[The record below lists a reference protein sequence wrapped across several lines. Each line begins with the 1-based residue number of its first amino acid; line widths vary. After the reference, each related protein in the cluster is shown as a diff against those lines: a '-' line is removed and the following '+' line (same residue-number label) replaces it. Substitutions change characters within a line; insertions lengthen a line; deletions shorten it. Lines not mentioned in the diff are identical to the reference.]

1 MADGKVIIDTELDNS
16 GFKQGLSGLK
26 SQCNGLK
33 SVISSIGKTVAVAFS
48 VVAIINF
55 GRESVK
61 AASDLSNAM
70 LGLQSIMDGQ
80 GRSFSQAQ
88 SFIEDYIK
96 DGLVPMQDAVTA
108 YKNLAMRGYDTTQ
121 IEQTMTALKDAATFG
136 RQSSLTMGQAISSAT
151 EGLKNENSIL
161 VDNAGVTKNVSVMW
175 KEYAQS
181 IGVGVQS
188 LTKEQK
194 IQAEV
199 NGILQ
204 ETKFQTGDAA
214 KAVNT
219 YAGQMSMLSFN
230 FQQLKVAVG
239 NAIIPVVQAVLPAIN
254 TIISALTSVA
264 NLIAQITTA
273 LFGKSTKSAQ
283 KAATATNSA
292 ANAQNNLA
300 DSTEKANKATDKQL
314 ASFDELNILKKDS
327 AGSSSGESSGS
338 TESGGGAVAEIPV
351 LAGEIGSEVTVS
363 PKVQQAVDFIRGL
376 FENLN
381 KALEPT
387 KQALQGLWAELEK
400 LGGFTWQALQDFY
413 TNFLQPVGEWVLGT
427 GLPKFIEIV
436 RDGLSQINW
445 ENFNT
450 ALNNLWK
457 ALTPFAINVGEGLLW
472 FIDNVLKP
480 LGVWVANEA
489 VPAFL
494 DVLAKAIEALNS
506 IIEALKPLGI
516 WLFDNFLRPIAEWTG
531 GLIVTI
537 LNNIADALGEVSHW
551 INNNQS
557 VVQGMTVTI
566 GLFFAAWKVTE
577 LLSFIQQSGGVIA
590 AIRAMTTAIAGGT
603 LAKIKDKAETVAL
616 TAIYAKE
623 FIVNMAQGTAALVK
637 QAAQWVATTAAKVAD
652 TTATV
657 AHTAASWAASAATTA
672 FGVAMNI
679 LTSPITL
686 VILAIA
692 ALIAIVVLLVQ
703 NWDTVKAAA
712 TACWEKIKEVW
723 NIVANWFKENV
734 IQPVV
739 VLFTNLWNSITS
751 AASNAWN
758 SIKQVFQT
766 VATWYYNNVILPVQ
780 NFFKGLWDKIS
791 GFASDAW
798 NNIKKT
804 FQNVASWFDEHII
817 QPVSNGFKGFINN
830 LLSGVENFVNFF
842 IQGINK
848 IIDALN
854 GLSLDVPGFLGG
866 GHIGFDIS
874 PISPIQLPRLA
885 QGAVIPPNREF
896 MAVLG
901 DQKSGTNI
909 EAPLSTIEQAV
920 ESVLQRNGMMK
931 PQEITLRLVSDR
943 GFVRH
948 LKVELDKESQRK
960 GVKLVKGGVY

>member
-151 EGLKNENSIL
+151 EGLKNEDSIL

-338 TESGGGAVAEIPV
+338 TESGGGEVAEIPV
-351 LAGEIGSEVTVS
+351 LAEEIGSEVTVS

-376 FENLN
+376 FESI
-381 KALEPT
+381 
-387 KQALQGLWAELEK
+387 KQTITNVA
-400 LGGFTWQALQDFY
+400 DY
-413 TNFLQPVGEWVLGT
+413 VRTNFVP
-427 GLPKFIEIV
+427 PFIEAVNMVAPQVERFKPILAGIWS
-436 RDGLSQINW
+436 DIGDLA
-445 ENFNT
+445 EP
-450 ALNNLWK
+450 LK
-457 ALTPFAINVGEGLLW
+457 AWFTNDFTPFLQNTILTLGHIVSGLFDTFNMVFSDIWSLVIQPILDKFTTTVLPFWTELANQVVLTLGPAFDFIKSIFDSVWKDVIAPCLDFIVQAWCDLWDIVKQLWDEYGGPIFEALREAVNGTKDTFLNVWNTIIKPVFDNIFQVLQELW
-472 FIDNVLKP
+472 DEHLKP
-480 LGVWVANEA
+480 LIAQIGE
-489 VPAFL
+489 FI
-494 DVLAKAIEALNS
+494 AKL
-506 IIEALKPLGI
+506 
-516 WLFDNFLRPIAEWTG
+516 
-531 GLIVTI
+531 
-537 LNNIADALGEVSHW
+537 
-551 INNNQS
+551 
-557 VVQGMTVTI
+557 VQGALEIYNKFILPVVNWFVKTLGPPIVQTINWITSTI
-566 GLFFAAWKVTE
+566 GTIV
-577 LLSFIQQSGGVIA
+577 GVIA
-590 AIRAMTTAIAGGT
+590 DVAKNIFQALGGVV
-603 LAKIKDKAETVAL
+603 D
-616 TAIYAKE
+616 
-623 FIVNMAQGTAALVK
+623 FITGIFTGN
-637 QAAQWVATTAAKVAD
+637 
-652 TTATV
+652 
-657 AHTAASWAASAATTA
+657 
-672 FGVAMNI
+672 
-679 LTSPITL
+679 
-686 VILAIA
+686 
-692 ALIAIVVLLVQ
+692 
-703 NWDTVKAAA
+703 
-712 TACWEKIKEVW
+712 WEK
-723 NIVANWFKENV
+723 
-734 IQPVV
+734 
-739 VLFTNLWNSITS
+739 
-751 AASNAWN
+751 AWN
-758 SIKQVFQT
+758 GVKNI
-766 VATWYYNNVILPVQ
+766 
-780 NFFKGLWDKIS
+780 FKGIWD
-791 GFASDAW
+791 GFVSIVRVPI
-798 NNIKKT
+798 NG
-804 FQNVASWFDEHII
+804 II
-817 QPVSNGFKGFINN
+817 G
-830 LLSGVENFVNFF
+830 L
-842 IQGINK
+842 INK
-848 IIDALN
+848 MINAINGMIRNVNKIHIDLP
-854 GLSLDVPGFLGG
+854 DFLGG
-866 GHIGFDIS
+866 GSFGFDI
-874 PISPIQLPRLA
+874 PTIPNIPQLA

-931 PQEITLRLVSDR
+931 PREITLRLVSDR

>member
-151 EGLKNENSIL
+151 EGLKNEDSIL

-351 LAGEIGSEVTVS
+351 LGGEIGSEVTVS

-376 FENLN
+376 FESI
-381 KALEPT
+381 
-387 KQALQGLWAELEK
+387 KQTITNVA
-400 LGGFTWQALQDFY
+400 DY
-413 TNFLQPVGEWVLGT
+413 VRTNFVP
-427 GLPKFIEIV
+427 PFIEAVNMVAPQVERFKPILAGIWS
-436 RDGLSQINW
+436 DIGDLA
-445 ENFNT
+445 EP
-450 ALNNLWK
+450 LK
-457 ALTPFAINVGEGLLW
+457 AWFTNDFTPFLQNTILTLGHIVSGLFDTFNMVFSDIWSLVIQPILDKFTTTVLPFWTELANQVVLTLGPAFDFIKSIFDSVWKDVIAPCLDFIVQAWCDLWDIVKQLWDEYGGPIFEALREAVNGTKDTFLNVWNTIIKPVFDNIFQVLQELW
-472 FIDNVLKP
+472 DEHLKP
-480 LGVWVANEA
+480 LIAQIGE
-489 VPAFL
+489 FI
-494 DVLAKAIEALNS
+494 AKL
-506 IIEALKPLGI
+506 
-516 WLFDNFLRPIAEWTG
+516 
-531 GLIVTI
+531 
-537 LNNIADALGEVSHW
+537 
-551 INNNQS
+551 
-557 VVQGMTVTI
+557 VQGALEIYNKFILPVVNWFVKTLGPPIVQTINWITSTI
-566 GLFFAAWKVTE
+566 GTIV
-577 LLSFIQQSGGVIA
+577 GVIA
-590 AIRAMTTAIAGGT
+590 DVAKNIFQALGGVV
-603 LAKIKDKAETVAL
+603 D
-616 TAIYAKE
+616 
-623 FIVNMAQGTAALVK
+623 FITGIFTGN
-637 QAAQWVATTAAKVAD
+637 
-652 TTATV
+652 
-657 AHTAASWAASAATTA
+657 
-672 FGVAMNI
+672 
-679 LTSPITL
+679 
-686 VILAIA
+686 
-692 ALIAIVVLLVQ
+692 
-703 NWDTVKAAA
+703 
-712 TACWEKIKEVW
+712 WEK
-723 NIVANWFKENV
+723 
-734 IQPVV
+734 
-739 VLFTNLWNSITS
+739 
-751 AASNAWN
+751 AWN
-758 SIKQVFQT
+758 GVKNI
-766 VATWYYNNVILPVQ
+766 
-780 NFFKGLWDKIS
+780 FKGIWD
-791 GFASDAW
+791 GFVSIVRVPI
-798 NNIKKT
+798 NG
-804 FQNVASWFDEHII
+804 II
-817 QPVSNGFKGFINN
+817 G
-830 LLSGVENFVNFF
+830 L
-842 IQGINK
+842 INK
-848 IIDALN
+848 MINAINGMIRNVNKIHIDLP
-854 GLSLDVPGFLGG
+854 DFLGG
-866 GHIGFDIS
+866 GSFGFDI
-874 PISPIQLPRLA
+874 PTIPNIPQLA

>member
-26 SQCNGLK
+26 GQCNGLK

-273 LFGKSTKSAQ
+273 LFGKSTKSVQ
-283 KAATATNSA
+283 KATATTNSA

-300 DSTEKANKATDKQL
+300 DSTKKANKESNKQL
-314 ASFDELNILKKDS
+314 AAFDELNILKKDS
-327 AGSSSGESSGS
+327 TDSSSGTSDN
-338 TESGGGAVAEIPV
+338 TTNGGGTVAEIPI

-363 PKVQQAVDFIRGL
+363 PKAQKAVDFIREL
-376 FENLN
+376 FESLN

-427 GLPKFIEIV
+427 GLPEFVEIV
-436 RDGLSQINW
+436 RDGLSQIDW
-445 ENFNT
+445 EKINT
-450 ALNNLWK
+450 SLNNLWK
-457 ALTPFAINVGEGLLW
+457 ALAPFAINVGEGLLW
-472 FIDNVLKP
+472 FMDNVLKP
-480 LGVWVANEA
+480 LGVWGANEIVPRFLDILA
-489 VPAFL
+489 DTIEILNDVIDKAKPAF
-494 DVLAKAIEALNS
+494 K
-506 IIEALKPLGI
+506 
-516 WLFDNFLRPIAEWTG
+516 WLWDNFLQPAAEWTG
-531 GLIVTI
+531 GMI
-537 LNNIADALGEVSHW
+537 LSQLD
-551 INNNQS
+551 
-557 VVQGMTVTI
+557 
-566 GLFFAAWKVTE
+566 E
-577 LLSFIQQSGGVIA
+577 LHGWLEI
-590 AIRAMTTAIAGGT
+590 IAG
-603 LAKIKDKAETVAL
+603 IL
-616 TAIYAKE
+616 TGDFDRAANGAKE
-623 FIVNMAQGTAALVK
+623 AISAFGDKFALVK
-637 QAAQWVATTAAKVAD
+637 DLGKKALDAI
-652 TTATV
+652 TV
-657 AHTAASWAASAATTA
+657 DWGIIASWFNTT
-672 FGVAMNI
+672 
-679 LTSPITL
+679 
-686 VILAIA
+686 
-692 ALIAIVVLLVQ
+692 
-703 NWDTVKAAA
+703 
-712 TACWEKIKEVW
+712 
-723 NIVANWFKENV
+723 V
-734 IQPVV
+734 IQ
-739 VLFTNLWNSITS
+739 
-751 AASNAWN
+751 
-758 SIKQVFQT
+758 
-766 VATWYYNNVILPVQ
+766 PVQ
-780 NFFKGLWDKIS
+780 NFFKGLWNKIS
-791 GFASDAW
+791 SLASDAW

-817 QPVSNGFKGFINN
+817 QPVSNGFKSFINN
-830 LLSGVENFVNFF
+830 LLSGIENFVNFF

>member
-26 SQCNGLK
+26 GQCNGLK

-273 LFGKSTKSAQ
+273 LFGKSTKSVQ
-283 KAATATNSA
+283 KATATTNSA

-300 DSTEKANKATDKQL
+300 DSTKKANKESNKQL
-314 ASFDELNILKKDS
+314 AAFDELNILKKDS
-327 AGSSSGESSGS
+327 TDSSSGTSDN
-338 TESGGGAVAEIPV
+338 TTNGGGTVAEIPI

-363 PKVQQAVDFIRGL
+363 PKAQKAVDFIREL
-376 FENLN
+376 FESLN

-427 GLPKFIEIV
+427 GLPEFVEIV
-436 RDGLSQINW
+436 RDGLSQIDW
-445 ENFNT
+445 EKINT
-450 ALNNLWK
+450 SLNNLWK
-457 ALTPFAINVGEGLLW
+457 ALAPFAINVGEGLLW
-472 FIDNVLKP
+472 FMDNVLKP
-480 LGVWVANEA
+480 LGVWGANEIVPRFLDILA
-489 VPAFL
+489 DTIEILNDVIDKAKPAF
-494 DVLAKAIEALNS
+494 K
-506 IIEALKPLGI
+506 
-516 WLFDNFLRPIAEWTG
+516 WLWDNFLQPAAEWTG
-531 GLIVTI
+531 GMI
-537 LNNIADALGEVSHW
+537 LSQLD
-551 INNNQS
+551 
-557 VVQGMTVTI
+557 
-566 GLFFAAWKVTE
+566 E
-577 LLSFIQQSGGVIA
+577 LHGWLEI
-590 AIRAMTTAIAGGT
+590 IAG
-603 LAKIKDKAETVAL
+603 IL
-616 TAIYAKE
+616 TGDFDRAANGAKE
-623 FIVNMAQGTAALVK
+623 AISAFGDKFALVK
-637 QAAQWVATTAAKVAD
+637 DLGKKALDAI
-652 TTATV
+652 TV
-657 AHTAASWAASAATTA
+657 DWGIIASWFNTT
-672 FGVAMNI
+672 
-679 LTSPITL
+679 
-686 VILAIA
+686 
-692 ALIAIVVLLVQ
+692 
-703 NWDTVKAAA
+703 
-712 TACWEKIKEVW
+712 
-723 NIVANWFKENV
+723 V
-734 IQPVV
+734 IQ
-739 VLFTNLWNSITS
+739 
-751 AASNAWN
+751 
-758 SIKQVFQT
+758 
-766 VATWYYNNVILPVQ
+766 PVQ

>member
-239 NAIIPVVQAVLPAIN
+239 NTIIPVVQAVLPAIN

-283 KAATATNSA
+283 KATAATNSA
-292 ANAQNNLA
+292 ANAQNSLA
-300 DSTEKANKATDKQL
+300 DSTKKANKESDKQL
-314 ASFDELNILKKDS
+314 AAFDELNILKKDS
-327 AGSSSGESSGS
+327 TDSSSGTSGS
-338 TESGGGAVAEIPV
+338 VANSGGTVAETPI

-376 FENLN
+376 FEGI
-381 KALEPT
+381 
-387 KQALQGLWAELEK
+387 KQTITDVA
-400 LGGFTWQALQDFY
+400 DY
-413 TNFLQPVGEWVLGT
+413 VRTNFVSP
-427 GLPKFIEIV
+427 FIEAVNMVAPQVERFKSI
-436 RDGLSQINW
+436 LSGIWSDISDLTEPLKVWFTND
-445 ENFNT
+445 F
-450 ALNNLWK
+450 
-457 ALTPFAINVGEGLLW
+457 TPFLQNYILTWGHIVSGLFDSFNMVFQDIWSLVIQPILDKFTTTVLPFWTEFANQIVLTLGPAFDFIKAIFDAIWQDVIAPCLDFIIQAWCDLWDIVKKLWDEYGEPIFDALREAINGTKDTFLNVWSTIIKPVFDNIFQVLQKLW
-472 FIDNVLKP
+472 DEHLKP
-480 LGVWVANEA
+480 LIAQIGEFVAK
-489 VPAFL
+489 L
-494 DVLAKAIEALNS
+494 
-506 IIEALKPLGI
+506 
-516 WLFDNFLRPIAEWTG
+516 
-531 GLIVTI
+531 
-537 LNNIADALGEVSHW
+537 
-551 INNNQS
+551 
-557 VVQGMTVTI
+557 VQGALEI
-566 GLFFAAWKVTE
+566 YNK
-577 LLSFIQQSGGVIA
+577 FI
-590 AIRAMTTAIAGGT
+590 
-603 LAKIKDKAETVAL
+603 LP
-616 TAIYAKE
+616 
-623 FIVNMAQGTAALVK
+623 IVNWFVK
-637 QAAQWVATTAAKVAD
+637 NL
-652 TTATV
+652 
-657 AHTAASWAASAATTA
+657 
-672 FGVAMNI
+672 GP
-679 LTSPITL
+679 PIVQ
-686 VILAIA
+686 VI
-692 ALIAIVVLLVQ
+692 
-703 NWDTVKAAA
+703 
-712 TACWEKIKEVW
+712 
-723 NIVANWFKENV
+723 
-734 IQPVV
+734 
-739 VLFTNLWNSITS
+739 NSITS
-751 AASNAWN
+751 TIGTITGVIADVAKNIFKSLGGVVDFITGIFTGNWEKAWN
-758 SIKQVFQT
+758 GIKDIFSGIWDSFVSIVR
-766 VATWYYNNVILPVQ
+766 VPINGII
-780 NFFKGLWDKIS
+780 GL
-791 GFASDAW
+791 
-798 NNIKKT
+798 
-804 FQNVASWFDEHII
+804 
-817 QPVSNGFKGFINN
+817 
-830 LLSGVENFVNFF
+830 
-842 IQGINK
+842 INK
-848 IIDALN
+848 MIDAIN
-854 GLSLDVPGFLGG
+854 GMIHNVNKLHVDVPDFFGG
-866 GHIGFDIS
+866 GTFGFNI
-874 PISPIQLPRLA
+874 PIIPNIPKLA

-901 DQKSGTNI
+901 DQKSGTNL
-909 EAPLSTIEQAV
+909 EAPADLIRQIVREEL
-920 ESVLQRNGMMK
+920 ESLDMQPQVVVKATGSIGALIRLLNLQ
-931 PQEITLRLVSDR
+931 IDR
-943 GFVRH
+943 ANKRYNPVG
-948 LKVELDKESQRK
+948 
-960 GVKLVKGGVY
+960 

>member
-151 EGLKNENSIL
+151 EGLKNEDSIL

-376 FENLN
+376 FESI
-381 KALEPT
+381 
-387 KQALQGLWAELEK
+387 KQTITNVA
-400 LGGFTWQALQDFY
+400 DY
-413 TNFLQPVGEWVLGT
+413 VRTNFVP
-427 GLPKFIEIV
+427 PFIEAVNMVAPQVERFKPILAGIWS
-436 RDGLSQINW
+436 DIGDLA
-445 ENFNT
+445 EP
-450 ALNNLWK
+450 LK
-457 ALTPFAINVGEGLLW
+457 AWFTNDFTPFLQNTILTLGHIVSGLFDTFNMVFSDIWSLVIQPILDKFTTTVLPFWTELANQVVLTLGPAFDFIKSIFDSVWKDVIAPCLDFIVQAWCDLWDIVKQLWDEYGGPIFEALREAVNGTKDTFLNVWNTIIKPVFDNIFQVLQELW
-472 FIDNVLKP
+472 DEHLKP
-480 LGVWVANEA
+480 LIAQIGE
-489 VPAFL
+489 FI
-494 DVLAKAIEALNS
+494 AKL
-506 IIEALKPLGI
+506 
-516 WLFDNFLRPIAEWTG
+516 
-531 GLIVTI
+531 
-537 LNNIADALGEVSHW
+537 
-551 INNNQS
+551 
-557 VVQGMTVTI
+557 VQGALEIYNKFILPVVNWFVKTLGPPIVQTINWITSTI
-566 GLFFAAWKVTE
+566 GTIV
-577 LLSFIQQSGGVIA
+577 GVIA
-590 AIRAMTTAIAGGT
+590 DVAKNIFQALGGVV
-603 LAKIKDKAETVAL
+603 D
-616 TAIYAKE
+616 
-623 FIVNMAQGTAALVK
+623 FITGIFTGN
-637 QAAQWVATTAAKVAD
+637 
-652 TTATV
+652 
-657 AHTAASWAASAATTA
+657 
-672 FGVAMNI
+672 
-679 LTSPITL
+679 
-686 VILAIA
+686 
-692 ALIAIVVLLVQ
+692 
-703 NWDTVKAAA
+703 
-712 TACWEKIKEVW
+712 WEK
-723 NIVANWFKENV
+723 
-734 IQPVV
+734 
-739 VLFTNLWNSITS
+739 
-751 AASNAWN
+751 AWN
-758 SIKQVFQT
+758 GVKNI
-766 VATWYYNNVILPVQ
+766 
-780 NFFKGLWDKIS
+780 FKGIWD
-791 GFASDAW
+791 GFVSIVRVPI
-798 NNIKKT
+798 NG
-804 FQNVASWFDEHII
+804 II
-817 QPVSNGFKGFINN
+817 G
-830 LLSGVENFVNFF
+830 L
-842 IQGINK
+842 INK
-848 IIDALN
+848 MINAINGMIRNVNKIHIDLP
-854 GLSLDVPGFLGG
+854 DFLGG
-866 GHIGFDIS
+866 GSFGFDI
-874 PISPIQLPRLA
+874 PTIPNIPQLA

>member
-338 TESGGGAVAEIPV
+338 TAGGGGAVAEIPV

-376 FENLN
+376 FESI
-381 KALEPT
+381 
-387 KQALQGLWAELEK
+387 KQTITNVA
-400 LGGFTWQALQDFY
+400 DY
-413 TNFLQPVGEWVLGT
+413 VRTNFVP
-427 GLPKFIEIV
+427 PFIEAVNMVAPQVERFKPILAGIWS
-436 RDGLSQINW
+436 DIGDL
-445 ENFNT
+445 EEP
-450 ALNNLWK
+450 LK
-457 ALTPFAINVGEGLLW
+457 AWFTNDFTPFLQNTILTLGHIVSGLFDTFNMVFSDIWSLVIQPILDKFTTTVLPFWTEFSNQVVLTLGPAFDYIKAIFDSVWKDVIAPCLDFITQAWCDLWDIVKKLWNEYGEPIFNALREAINGTKDTFLNVWNTIIKPVFDNIFQVLQKLW
-472 FIDNVLKP
+472 DEHLKP
-480 LGVWVANEA
+480 LIAQIGEFIAK
-489 VPAFL
+489 
-494 DVLAKAIEALNS
+494 LAQGALEIYNKF
-506 IIEALKPLGI
+506 ILPVVNWFVKTLGP
-516 WLFDNFLRPIAEWTG
+516 PI
-531 GLIVTI
+531 VQTI
-537 LNNIADALGEVSHW
+537 NW
-551 INNNQS
+551 ITS
-557 VVQGMTVTI
+557 TI
-566 GLFFAAWKVTE
+566 GTIV
-577 LLSFIQQSGGVIA
+577 GVIA
-590 AIRAMTTAIAGGT
+590 DVAKNIFQALGGVV
-603 LAKIKDKAETVAL
+603 D
-616 TAIYAKE
+616 
-623 FIVNMAQGTAALVK
+623 FITGIFTGN
-637 QAAQWVATTAAKVAD
+637 
-652 TTATV
+652 
-657 AHTAASWAASAATTA
+657 
-672 FGVAMNI
+672 
-679 LTSPITL
+679 
-686 VILAIA
+686 
-692 ALIAIVVLLVQ
+692 
-703 NWDTVKAAA
+703 
-712 TACWEKIKEVW
+712 WEK
-723 NIVANWFKENV
+723 
-734 IQPVV
+734 
-739 VLFTNLWNSITS
+739 
-751 AASNAWN
+751 AWN
-758 SIKQVFQT
+758 GVKNI
-766 VATWYYNNVILPVQ
+766 
-780 NFFKGLWDKIS
+780 FKGIWD
-791 GFASDAW
+791 GFVSIVRVPI
-798 NNIKKT
+798 NG
-804 FQNVASWFDEHII
+804 II
-817 QPVSNGFKGFINN
+817 G
-830 LLSGVENFVNFF
+830 L
-842 IQGINK
+842 INK
-848 IIDALN
+848 MINAINGMIRNVNKIHIDLP
-854 GLSLDVPGFLGG
+854 DFLGG
-866 GHIGFDIS
+866 GSFGFDI
-874 PISPIQLPRLA
+874 PTIPNIPQLA

>member
-26 SQCNGLK
+26 GQCNGLK

-273 LFGKSTKSAQ
+273 LFGKSTKSVQ
-283 KAATATNSA
+283 KATATTNSA

-300 DSTEKANKATDKQL
+300 DSTKKANKESNKQL
-314 ASFDELNILKKDS
+314 AAFDELNILKKDS
-327 AGSSSGESSGS
+327 TDSSSGTSDN
-338 TESGGGAVAEIPV
+338 TTNGGGTVAEIPI

-363 PKVQQAVDFIRGL
+363 PKAQKAVDFIREL
-376 FENLN
+376 FESLN

-427 GLPKFIEIV
+427 GLPEFVEIV
-436 RDGLSQINW
+436 RDGLSQIDW
-445 ENFNT
+445 EKINT
-450 ALNNLWK
+450 SLNNLWK
-457 ALTPFAINVGEGLLW
+457 ALVPFAINVGEGLLW
-472 FIDNVLKP
+472 FMDNVLKP
-480 LGVWVANEA
+480 LGVWGANEIVPRFLDILA
-489 VPAFL
+489 DTIEILNDVIDKAKPAF
-494 DVLAKAIEALNS
+494 K
-506 IIEALKPLGI
+506 
-516 WLFDNFLRPIAEWTG
+516 WLWDNFLQPAAEWTG
-531 GLIVTI
+531 GMI
-537 LNNIADALGEVSHW
+537 LSQLD
-551 INNNQS
+551 
-557 VVQGMTVTI
+557 
-566 GLFFAAWKVTE
+566 E
-577 LLSFIQQSGGVIA
+577 LHGWLEI
-590 AIRAMTTAIAGGT
+590 IAG
-603 LAKIKDKAETVAL
+603 IL
-616 TAIYAKE
+616 TGDFDRAANGAKE
-623 FIVNMAQGTAALVK
+623 AISAFGDKFALVK
-637 QAAQWVATTAAKVAD
+637 DLGKKALDAI
-652 TTATV
+652 TV
-657 AHTAASWAASAATTA
+657 DWGIIASWFNTT
-672 FGVAMNI
+672 
-679 LTSPITL
+679 
-686 VILAIA
+686 
-692 ALIAIVVLLVQ
+692 
-703 NWDTVKAAA
+703 
-712 TACWEKIKEVW
+712 
-723 NIVANWFKENV
+723 V
-734 IQPVV
+734 IQ
-739 VLFTNLWNSITS
+739 
-751 AASNAWN
+751 
-758 SIKQVFQT
+758 
-766 VATWYYNNVILPVQ
+766 PVQ